1 MKNYIETIRAKIG
14 NDKIIHPAA
23 RIIIENENNEILII
37 ERTDNGKIGI
47 PAGAIEEGET
57 IEACIRRE
65 VKEETGLILTDLE
78 VIGISSNPKREMVT
92 YPNGDIIQYFT
103 VEFYSKNWKGS
114 IKVNDTKEV
123 RSAKFVNQDILKDLP
138 PNESST
144 LESLNYYRKTSKI
157 MLK

>member
-1 MKNYIETIRAKIG
+1 MKSYIKTIRTKIG

-23 RIIIENENNEILII
+23 RIIIENEDNEILII

-57 IEACIRRE
+57 IEECIKRE
-65 VKEETGLILTDLE
+65 VKEETGLILNDLE
-78 VIGISSNPKREMVT
+78 VIGISSNPERETVK

-114 IKVNDTKEV
+114 IKIIDTKEV
-123 RSAKFVNQDILKDLP
+123 RNAKFVNQSHLKDLP
-138 PNESST
+138 TNESSIV
-144 LESLNYYRKTSKI
+144 ESLNYYRKTNKI

>member
-1 MKNYIETIRAKIG
+1 MKNYIETIRVKIG